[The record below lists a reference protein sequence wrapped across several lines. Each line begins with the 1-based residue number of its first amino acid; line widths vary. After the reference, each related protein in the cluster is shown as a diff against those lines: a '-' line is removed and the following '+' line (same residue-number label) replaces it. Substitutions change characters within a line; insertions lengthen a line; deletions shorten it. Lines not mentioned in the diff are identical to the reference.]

1 MIWKKIIKL
10 PLRSSTDYMGMKG
23 SNSHLLR
30 SYDVDTPVRTLA
42 GEPRQVHNESRTSED
57 QRVGRDGQQSP

>member
-1 MIWKKIIKL
+1 MIWKRIIKL
-10 PLRSSTDYMGMKG
+10 PLRTSTDYMGTNG

-30 SYDVDTPVRTLA
+30 SYDVDTPGRTLA

-57 QRVGRDGQQSP
+57 QRVGRDEQIW

>member
-1 MIWKKIIKL
+1 
-10 PLRSSTDYMGMKG
+10 MGTNG

-30 SYDVDTPVRTLA
+30 SYDVDTPGRTLA

-57 QRVGRDGQQSP
+57 RRVGRDQQIW